1 MFEERKQLY
10 RNLEQK
16 RDSKVLVY
24 VTGDRPGHETQISAE
39 AFDLFVNQLD
49 LIGDVPKITLFIYT
63 RGGDTLAAWSLIN
76 LIRMFCKELEVII
89 PSKCHSSGTL
99 MSLGANKIV
108 MTKQATLGPIDPSLN
123 GPLNPQVMINNQPQ
137 SYSVSVE
144 DVKGYI
150 SVAKKEFGITDG
162 SGLAQILLAL
172 SEKVHPLVL
181 GNVYRAQSQI
191 QMLARKLLT
200 NQIDDPK
207 SAEKVISFLCSES
220 GSHDYTINRSEAMND
235 LGLKIEIP
243 DEELYALIK
252 QIYSDIKDELK
263 LSEPFDPSKI
273 LGTND
278 QAAYESVRCLIESP
292 ETFSYQYRTNG
303 LLHKQQIAPNIP
315 QFVANNIIIN
325 EGWKRYD

>member
-1 MFEERKQLY
+1 MYEQRKALY
-10 RNLEQK
+10 RNLEEM
-16 RDSKVLVY
+16 RDSKVLTY
-24 VTGDRPGHETQISAE
+24 VTGDRPGLETQISSE

-49 LIGDVPKITLFIYT
+49 LIGDVPKISLFIYT

-76 LIRMFCKELEVII
+76 LVRMFCKELEIII

-123 GPLNPQVMINNQPQ
+123 GPLNPQVMVNNQPQ

-150 SVAKKEFGITDG
+150 AVAKEEFGINDG
-162 SGLAQILLAL
+162 VGLSQILQSL

-200 NQIDDPK
+200 NQVNDQN
-207 SAEKVISFLCSES
+207 SAEKIISFLCSES
-220 GSHDYTINRSEAMND
+220 GSHDYTINRTEAMRD
-235 LGLKIEIP
+235 LGLNIEAP
-243 DEELYALIK
+243 DQELYELIK
-252 QIYSDIKDELK
+252 LIYSDIKEELK

-273 LGTND
+273 LAGND
-278 QAAYESVRCLIESP
+278 QAPYESIRGLIESAD
-292 ETFSYQYRTNG
+292 THSYQYRTSG
-303 LLHKQQIAPNIP
+303 LLHKQQVAPNIP
-315 QFVANNIIIN
+315 QFVANNMILN
-325 EGWKRYD
+325 DGWKRYD